1 VERWQ
6 DRVTTGERL
15 KTINKVTPYKDIT
28 WYIKWIASMFLLSAF
43 AIRAMDYSNL
53 LDLTF
58 SFIGVSLWGWVGF
71 LWNDRAILLLNVVGA
86 TILAAGIIDK
96 I

>member
-15 KTINKVTPYKDIT
+15 KTVDKVTPYKDIT

>member
-1 VERWQ
+1 M
-6 DRVTTGERL
+6 TTGERL
-15 KTINKVTPYKDIT
+15 KTVNKVTPYKDIT
-28 WYIKWIASMFLLSAF
+28 WYIKWIACMFLLCAF